1 MLHCLDLSDPFMLQV
16 PMNEASM
23 PLVVLA
29 IATPKLA
36 REMQRELEDVH
47 DLTHRIDVSRQ
58 ARGSHHWAT
67 DKFVVLAEH
76 SGLVTDLIPDAAVEH
91 LFSRAAFVEAGR

>member
-1 MLHCLDLSDPFMLQV
+1 MLARRLQV
-16 PMNEASM
+16 PMNEVSM

-47 DLTHRIDVSRQ
+47 DLTHRVDVSRN
-58 ARGSHHWAT
+58 ARGSHLWAT

-76 SGLVTDLIPDAAVEH
+76 GGLVSDLIPDAAVEH
-91 LFSRAAFVEAGR
+91 IFSKPAFSEVGK

>member
-1 MLHCLDLSDPFMLQV
+1 
-16 PMNEASM
+16 M

-36 REMQRELEDVH
+36 REMQRELEDVSG
-47 DLTHRIDVSRQ
+47 LTHRVDVARNS
-58 ARGSHHWAT
+58 RGSHRWAA

-76 SGLVTDLIPDAAVEH
+76 SGLVGDLIPDAAVEH
-91 LFSRAAFVEAGR
+91 VFSRPAYSAVGK

>member
-1 MLHCLDLSDPFMLQV
+1 
-16 PMNEASM
+16 M

-29 IATPKLA
+29 VATPKLA
-36 REMQRELEDVH
+36 REMQRELDDVR
-47 DLTHRIDVSRQ
+47 DLTHRVDVSRN

-76 SGLVTDLIPDAAVEH
+76 SGLVDLIPDAAVEH
-91 LFSRAAFVEAGR
+91 IFSRPAFSAVGK